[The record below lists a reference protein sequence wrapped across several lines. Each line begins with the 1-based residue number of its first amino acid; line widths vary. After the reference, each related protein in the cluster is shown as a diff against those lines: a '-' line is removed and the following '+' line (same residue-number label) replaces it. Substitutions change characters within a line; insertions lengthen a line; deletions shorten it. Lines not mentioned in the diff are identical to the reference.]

1 MEIKVYGNPV
11 LRRKSKPLEYSN
23 EIVKLAKEMI
33 NAMYEAK
40 GIGLAAPQIGK
51 NIRLVVIDLQDDTGA
66 KILINPEIY
75 WQSSEKDKMEE
86 GCLSVPGINAN
97 VERPIAIK
105 YRYID
110 EFGNCQTNISPDELN
125 DLGKN
130 IGDVLS
136 VNIQNQE
143 IKMTWSQTYQNDGV
157 NQVGLITD
165 SWGMISIFAKN
176 NNASEIIGVIDGE
189 KIEIKK

>member
-1 MEIKVYGNPV
+1 MW
-11 LRRKSKPLEYSN
+11 
-23 EIVKLAKEMI
+23 
-33 NAMYEAK
+33 
-40 GIGLAAPQIGK
+40 
-51 NIRLVVIDLQDDTGA
+51 IDH
-66 KILINPEIY
+66 Y
-75 WQSSEKDKMEE
+75 
-86 GCLSVPGINAN
+86 
-97 VERPIAIK
+97 
-105 YRYID
+105 
-110 EFGNCQTNISPDELN
+110 GNCQTNISPDELN

-176 NNASEIIGVIDGE
+176 NNASEIIGVVDGE
-189 KIEIKK
+189 KIDIKK